1 MDISN
6 TEPIFMN
13 YEEFFVDRVYD
24 VLPLENQDVVLDIG
38 ANVGLWTKYILSKGA
53 GKVYCFEPNLKAI
66 DHLKNTLKE
75 DINTHIEMINASSGI
90 YIFNRNRNWFCHIL
104 SKRENNFIIVF
115 IKK

>member
-53 GKVYCFEPNLKAI
+53 GKVYCKRI
-66 DHLKNTLKE
+66 DHR
-75 DINTHIEMINASSGI
+75 IIEI
-90 YIFNRNRNWFCHIL
+90 
-104 SKRENNFIIVF
+104 NFIF
-115 IKK
+115 IIDQIIIRDY